1 MRPTLLAT
9 ASVIFVAMVATSAAQ
24 ATNTLNFGDSVA
36 QWAAACGKDYD
47 AFCKGIEPGGGELAS
62 CINAK
67 ASPACKSA
75 TAAFE
80 ANLTARLGAQAK
92 AVEIC
97 RSDVQ
102 RFCSNYNKGEGRV
115 LRCLM
120 RKQNW
125 QAASLPCKNTLTEAG
140 WLDDI
145 AVKAQ

>member
-47 AFCKGIEPGGGELAS
+47 AFCKGIEPGGGELSS

-67 ASPACKSA
+67 ASPACRSA